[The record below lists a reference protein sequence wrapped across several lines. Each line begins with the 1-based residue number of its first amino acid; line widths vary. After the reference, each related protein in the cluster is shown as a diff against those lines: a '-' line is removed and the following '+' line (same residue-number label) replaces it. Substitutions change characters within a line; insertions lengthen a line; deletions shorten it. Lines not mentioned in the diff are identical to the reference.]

1 MGKKV
6 FQSPA
11 ELKKLT
17 DIVWPE
23 IKRLLEKE
31 VEYLFEIGHKLIVV
45 EAAVLLE
52 ANWQDKMNE
61 VWVVFV
67 SNNEAISRAT
77 QRDNQN
83 IEKVKSILDSQLSN
97 RERIAKAN
105 VVLSSFWE
113 RDYTIKQVKKAWE
126 LLLERTCK
134 TNSKL

>member
-31 VEYLFEIGHKLIVV
+31 VEHLFEIGHKLIVV